1 LSAKHHEAD
10 ASPQEETCVQHP
22 EISSAE
28 ATEDILFQ
36 ID

>member
-1 LSAKHHEAD
+1 LNATHRAAG
-10 ASPQEETCVQHP
+10 ASPQEETCVQDP